1 MIRRGTFGLFAFI
14 SVQKPHLS
22 ARRAIKSE
30 QLSLKG
36 SGDAAALLAVLTHL
50 SHKVNRSHYQLMNNT
65 TPRLN
70 FKECFPHCNLLMK
83 TQRL

>member
-36 SGDAAALLAVLTHL
+36 SGDAAALLAVPNAALITQGKQEPL
-50 SHKVNRSHYQLMNNT
+50 SVNEQHN
-65 TPRLN
+65 PEAE
-70 FKECFPHCNLLMK
+70 F
-83 TQRL
+83 